1 MTGTT
6 GPSKGVLMPPA
17 QGTAPRRAP
26 EAGAFLAQGLL
37 APQSRP
43 LPHLVWVTFLLNS

>member
-17 QGTAPRRAP
+17 QGTVPRRAP
-26 EAGAFLAQGLL
+26 EARASPAQGFL

-43 LPHLVWVTFLLNS
+43 LPHLVWVTFPLNS